1 MYNLKNTNSHV
12 QNHFPEVS
20 VSMALTIYITMLES
34 SNIVV
39 YIVRAIET
47 LPI

>member
-1 MYNLKNTNSHV
+1 MYNLKNTSHV
-12 QNHFPEVS
+12 QKYFTEVS
-20 VSMALTIYITMLES
+20 VSMALKIYITMLES
-34 SNIVV
+34 ANIVV